1 MENYF
6 KNLVWESCK
15 KESLEY
21 PSLIH
26 LALESDGALVIC
38 TADEWQDN
46 YTNAQPLCIFKAGK
60 EIKLWSFDQSLGL
73 NAEPRGQIKE
83 DAPIILGAKHVKDFL
98 EVTLPKYHSTFEAEK

>member
-26 LALESDGALVIC
+26 LALESEGALVIC

-46 YTNAQPLCIFKAGK
+46 YTEAQPLCIFKAGK
-60 EIKLWSFDQSLGL
+60 EIKLNSFDHCLGL
-73 NAEPRGQIKE
+73 NAEPRGQVQE
-83 DAPIILGAKHVKDFL
+83 DAPSIIGGTQVKDFL
-98 EVTLPKYHSTFEAEK
+98 EVTLPKYHSTFGAEK